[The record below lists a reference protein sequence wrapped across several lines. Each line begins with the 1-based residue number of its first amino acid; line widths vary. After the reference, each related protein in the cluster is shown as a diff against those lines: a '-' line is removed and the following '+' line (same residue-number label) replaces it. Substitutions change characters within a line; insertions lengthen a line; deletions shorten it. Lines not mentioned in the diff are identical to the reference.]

1 MSTPTAA
8 PTPPTRTPPR
18 VPAAPPG
25 LLSTLLT
32 QHLDPGYAAAHRR
45 RHGRRP
51 REANRGWLVGGLVV
65 VGVLLGVAGTSA
77 ARSAPDTAAVQSGLV
92 ANVLDT
98 RRTNDDL
105 RTERGQLGLQA
116 DAARRA
122 ALTGDDRGRAALAAL
137 GTLQQQAG
145 AVAVSGPGLQVTLTD
160 SAGGGSG
167 GGSGGGTVLDRD
179 LQQTVNALWAAGAEA
194 VAVGGVRLD
203 PSSTIRSAGGAMLV
217 DEAPVFSPYVVSA
230 VGGPRTVQTGFLAS
244 TTNQRLSAV
253 SQVYGIGFAVVPVA
267 ALDLPAATPPELRLA
282 TPEPTS

>member
-1 MSTPTAA
+1 MSTPT
-8 PTPPTRTPPR
+8 PTPPVRTPPR

-51 REANRGWLVGGLVV
+51 RGASTAWLVGGLAV
-65 VGVLLGVAGTSA
+65 VGVLLGIAGTSA
-77 ARSAPDTAAVQSGLV
+77 ARAAPDTAAVQSGLV

-105 RTERGQLGLQA
+105 RTERGELGRAA

-122 ALTGDDRGRAALAAL
+122 ALTGDDRGRAALAVL

-160 SAGGGSG
+160 STTSSTGG
-167 GGSGGGTVLDRD
+167 GGGTVLDRD

-203 PSSTIRSAGGAMLV
+203 PSSTIRLAGGAMLV